1 MYSANYSAVARH
13 PEATLF
19 PLLRKLK
26 ISFYAYSPIGG
37 GFLVKDAAQLRAGQ
51 IGGRYG
57 FENTVGDMF
66 RALYC
71 KGSILA
77 ALDEWEIISHEAG
90 ITKAALAYR
99 WVAHNSMLKGTYEDA
114 IIFGASTVP
123 QLNETLTAI
132 EAGPLDE

>member
-1 MYSANYSAVARH
+1 
-13 PEATLF
+13 
-19 PLLRKLK
+19 
-26 ISFYAYSPIGG
+26 
-37 GFLVKDAAQLRAGQ
+37 
-51 IGGRYG
+51 
-57 FENTVGDMF
+57 MF

-99 WVAHNSMLKGTYEDA
+99 WVAHNSMLKGTYGDA

-132 EAGPLDE
+132 EAGPLDEETAKRVEALWVKIKHEAPGDYYHDFLINLGHPEEKIS